1 MTDEEMRLELKEL
14 NVKDNPFDAMLHHS
28 LELTRDLLFACI
40 RFRNSKIPEGF
51 WLREDI
57 IDFFVGN
64 IKDEF
69 SKLSK
74 MSEELVAMC
83 RETSCYSI
91 SSYNKFNKAN
101 ECLLELER
109 NMQTVFS
116 ECVPNRND
124 RFEQIRLGVDS
135 DEYKRLLELRDI
147 VSKSDELSSV
157 DCGYMYSLITV
168 INNPDDFE
176 RYGML
181 SQKEFE
187 ERLSIVEK
195 YNLTEDD
202 ILYMIA
208 YKRTSKEV

>member
-1 MTDEEMRLELKEL
+1 
-14 NVKDNPFDAMLHHS
+14 
-28 LELTRDLLFACI
+28 
-40 RFRNSKIPEGF
+40 
-51 WLREDI
+51 
-57 IDFFVGN
+57 
-64 IKDEF
+64 
-69 SKLSK
+69 
-74 MSEELVAMC
+74 MSEETVVMC

-147 VSKSDELSSV
+147 ASKSDELSSV
-157 DCGYMYSLITV
+157 DCNYMYSLITV

-176 RYGML
+176 RYGM

-202 ILYMIA
+202 IRYMIA

>member
-74 MSEELVAMC
+74 MSEETVAMC

-101 ECLLELER
+101 EYLLELER

-147 VSKSDELSSV
+147 VSKSDEFSSV
-157 DCGYMYSLITV
+157 DCNYIFSLITA

-176 RYGML
+176 RYGM

-187 ERLSIVEK
+187 ERLSIVDK

-202 ILYMIA
+202 IRYMIA